1 MYRYTT
7 PILPITLSGIDFSEV
22 SVFRVKMKQGSVM
35 ELLKEISVGDPH
47 IDSENHKIYVPLTQ
61 EETAS
66 FVKGTVDLQIRMKLS
81 NGDVCAT
88 NEVVLPVKNVLDE
101 VII

>member
-7 PILPITLSGIDFSEV
+7 PTLPITIESIDFSDV
-22 SVFRVKMKQGSVM
+22 QTFRIAIEQKNTEM
-35 ELLKEISVGDPH
+35 LKV
-47 IDSENHKIYVPLTQ
+47 IDVDDETVDAETNTIYVPLTQ

-66 FVKGTVDLQIRMKLS
+66 FKEGYVEVQARIVFLS
-81 NGDVCAT
+81 GAVMAT
-88 NEVVLPVKNVLDE
+88 KKAKVAVNDVLDE

>member
-7 PILPITLSGIDFSEV
+7 PTLPITLSGIDFSDV
-22 SVFRVKMKQGSVM
+22 IVFRIKIKQGSL
-35 ELLKEISVGDPH
+35 ELLKEIQAGDPN
-47 IDSENHKIYVPLTQ
+47 IDAQNNKIYVPLTQ

-66 FVKGTVDLQIRMKLS
+66 FKG
-81 NGDVCAT
+81 G
-88 NEVVLPVKNVLDE
+88 PVKIQARVKFNNNAVMASNMVSHNMNDVLDE